1 MQSLLLWMFKGC
13 PQPQHSSN
21 SRNTFILNEFKGS
34 SISFSKFKGFQVFQR
49 GVQTLICHGSEEC
62 LFFFLFLFPWHSR
75 FESAG
80 FPCSC
85 ITTSCCSAQMEPK
98 LNRIRCCYL
107 TVLTHNVMEMRSY
120 IVWPC
125 AAVRIVHLT
134 VSVECLLHPC
144 TLMHIGLV
152 TMSSL
157 LLFPFTRSLKGPSP
171 DPIANWVI
179 HWKLYNAI

>member
-21 SRNTFILNEFKGS
+21 SRNTFILNKFKGS
-34 SISFSKFKGFQVFQR
+34 SISLQIQGVSSISRR
-49 GVQTLICHGSEEC
+49 GTNPDLSW
-62 LFFFLFLFPWHSR
+62 FWRMSFFLFLFPWHSR

-107 TVLTHNVMEMRSY
+107 TVLTHNVMKMRSY

-152 TMSSL
+152 TMFSL

-179 HWKLYNAI
+179 HWKLYSAI